1 MSRTRVVARPRQ
13 RRDNLGAWLVI
24 AVSLALSGLLV
35 CLPAVQAH
43 DSGRDWTV
51 RANPDTLDQGD
62 GTDVELTVTNTSEDT
77 SEEIGCVQFV
87 LPNEFRVSDIW
98 VSSLPDGMEWVTDVT
113 HLSSGATLVTW
124 SSWVGF
130 LHADSDQAQAV
141 FGIGVKAMQGG
152 SFDWQGSGYKDKEC
166 NSGGFPDRD
175 VSIDVTGATPKPTSK
190 PVPTDTPDPTPRPTP
205 RPTDTPGPTPDP
217 TRTPSPTR
225 TPRPTQQPTAT
236 PDPTPRPTP
245 RPTIDPTAPPPTD
258 EPTLEPTRTPR
269 PTHRP
274 HASNEPDATASPEPT
289 PTEAPVDSAR
299 PDATP
304 SPGGT
309 QSGGGVPPGQNAGGG
324 GGGGGTPDR
333 IEIPGAP
340 RGGTVATEVDV
351 HSFDSLQSSFE
362 FLVPSFAVSV
372 PGLLVILAIA
382 AQLAGGTL
390 WLPAVRRNL
399 GAFGFRR
406 RRRLRA

>member
-1 MSRTRVVARPRQ
+1 MSRTRSSATTTPRRRGLGVWFVV
-13 RRDNLGAWLVI
+13 
-24 AVSLALSGLLV
+24 AVSLALCGLAAFY
-35 CLPAVQAH
+35 PAVQAH

-51 RANPDTLDQGD
+51 KADPDTIDQGD
-62 GTDVELTVTNTSEDT
+62 ATNVELTVTNTSEDT

-87 LPNEFRVSDIW
+87 IPKEFRVFSVW
-98 VSSLPDGMEWVTDVT
+98 VSSLPDGMEWLTDLT
-113 HLSSGATLVTW
+113 RLSGGATLVTW
-124 SSWVGF
+124 SSWTGF
-130 LHADSDQAQAV
+130 LHADSDQDQAV
-141 FGIGVKAMQGG
+141 LGVRVKATEGG

-166 NSGGFPDRD
+166 QSGGFPDVD
-175 VSIDVTGATPKPTSK
+175 LSFDVTGATPKPTSK
-190 PVPTDTPDPTPRPTP
+190 PDPTDTPDPTPRPTS
-205 RPTDTPGPTPDP
+205 RPTQTPDP
-217 TRTPSPTR
+217 TPDPTR

-245 RPTIDPTAPPPTD
+245 DRTEPPATQ
-258 EPTLEPTRTPR
+258 EPTPEPTRTPR

-274 HASNEPDATASPEPT
+274 HASNEPDATPSPEPT
-289 PTEAPVDSAR
+289 PSEAPGDSAR

-304 SPGGT
+304 SPDGA

-324 GGGGGTPDR
+324 RGGTPDR
-333 IEIPGAP
+333 IDIPGAP

-382 AQLAGGTL
+382 AQLAGGTV